1 MILDYGENK
10 MRIAFFTNCYKPLV
24 NGVVTSI
31 SSLKEA
37 YERKGHEAY
46 VFAPRVEDYVD
57 QEKNVFRYR
66 SVNLTSK
73 VKYPLPIPLSFRV
86 KKIITEFNPN
96 IVHIHH
102 PFLLSSVAIM
112 YGKRLGIPK
121 ILTLHTQYEQYAHYV
136 SPIPERLTQEAIKMI
151 IHNLSYKIDCITTPS
166 ESMRELIRSYGV
178 KNRIEIIPNA
188 IHLISFKEDD
198 VFKRTEIKKKY
209 NLKEDDK
216 IILFVGRVASEK
228 SIDKIIKALAI
239 IKKRDISKVKLLII
253 GDGPAM
259 DELKQLARTLKIEK
273 DVIFAG
279 TVSYEEIRHYYK
291 MAYVFTIASTTETFG
306 IVTIEALASGVPVL
320 AVKAPGAVDILTD
333 GVDGLLVDNDVEK
346 FANALEKIIREPE
359 LREKLSRGALKTSE
373 KYSIDTISE
382 RMLNLYREVIE
393 IEKSKSKE
401 KKNFIKDI
409 LSINYG
415 GKRKNEK

>member
-1 MILDYGENK
+1 

-37 YERKGHEAY
+37 YGRKGHEVY
-46 VFAPRVEDYVD
+46 VFAPRVEGYID

-66 SVNLTSK
+66 SINLTSK
-73 VKYPLPIPLSFRV
+73 VKYPLPIPLSFKV
-86 KKIITEFNPN
+86 KKVITEFNPD

-112 YGKRLGIPK
+112 YGKKLGIPK
-121 ILTLHTQYEQYAHYV
+121 ILTIHTQYEQYAYYV
-136 SPIPERLTQEAIKMI
+136 SPVPERITHEAIKMI
-151 IHNLSYKIDCITTPS
+151 ISNLADKTDCITTPS
-166 ESMRELIRSYGV
+166 ASMKELIKGYGI
-178 KNRIEIIPNA
+178 KNRIEVISNA

-198 VFKRTEIKKKY
+198 ELKRTEIKKKY

-239 IKKRDISKVKLLII
+239 IKKRNTGKEKLLIV

-259 DELKQLARTLKIEK
+259 DELKLLTRSLKVEE

-279 TVSYEEIRHYYK
+279 TVSYEEIQHYYK

-306 IVTIEALASGVPVL
+306 IVTIEALASGVPVV
-320 AVKAPGAVDILTD
+320 AVKAPGAADILTD
-333 GVDGLLVDNDVEK
+333 GLDGLLVDDDIEK
-346 FANALEKIIREPE
+346 IANALEKIIKEPE
-359 LREKLSRGALKTSE
+359 LREKLSQGALKTSE

-382 RMLNLYREVIE
+382 RMLNLYREIIE
-393 IEKSKSKE
+393 IKNSETKE
-401 KKNFIKDI
+401 KRNFIKDI
-409 LSINYG
+409 LAINYE
-415 GKRKNEK
+415 GKIKSEK

>member
-1 MILDYGENK
+1 

-31 SSLKEA
+31 SSLTEA
-37 YERKGHEAY
+37 YERKGHEVY
-46 VFAPRVEDYVD
+46 IFAPRVEDYID

-86 KKIITEFNPN
+86 KKVITDFNPD
-96 IVHIHH
+96 IVHVHH
-102 PFLLSSVAIM
+102 PFLLSSAAIM
-112 YGKRLGIPK
+112 YGKKLGIPK
-121 ILTLHTQYEQYAHYV
+121 ILTIHTQYEQYAYYIY
-136 SPIPERLTQEAIKMI
+136 PIPERVTQEAIKMI
-151 IHNLSYKIDCITTPS
+151 ISHLAYKTDCITTPS
-166 ESMRELIRSYGV
+166 ASMKELIEGYGI
-178 KNRIEIIPNA
+178 KNRIEVIPNA
-188 IHLISFKEDD
+188 IHLISFREDD
-198 VFKRTEIKKKY
+198 ELKRIKIKKKY

-239 IKKRDISKVKLLII
+239 IKKRSTDKEKLLIV
-253 GDGPAM
+253 GNGPAM
-259 DELKQLARTLKIEK
+259 DELKQLARTLKLEK

-279 TVSYEEIRHYYK
+279 AVSYEEIMHYYK
-291 MAYVFTIASTTETFG
+291 MAYVFTITSTTETFG

-333 GVDGLLVDNDVEK
+333 GLDGMLVDDDVEK
-346 FANALEKIIREPE
+346 FADALEKIIREPE
-359 LREKLSRGALKTSE
+359 LRGKLSKGALKTSK

-393 IEKSKSKE
+393 IKKSKTKE
-401 KKNFIKDI
+401 KKNIMKDI
-409 LSINYG
+409 LSINYW
-415 GKRKNEK
+415 GK